1 MPAAGDVGRRCGEVA
16 EWSSSE
22 SLPCV
27 GEDPCRR
34 GSAGLGEADGWE
46 WALEPVL
53 NGREFQGHPTVPLGR
68 PIELATSTL
77 GLSWSEKDWLPRGI
91 EPHFHPPTGG
101 QRGGV
106 LPRTAYPPVGAR

>member
-34 GSAGLGEADGWE
+34 GSAGLGEADGWV

-68 PIELATSTL
+68 PIEQFEI
-77 GLSWSEKDWLPRGI
+77 W
-91 EPHFHPPTGG
+91 F
-101 QRGGV
+101 V
-106 LPRTAYPPVGAR
+106 LFYMVKKEMERIDYLTFLKILLVINIILN

>member
-1 MPAAGDVGRRCGEVA
+1 MMSRR
-16 EWSSSE
+16 SYSE

-27 GEDPCRR
+27 GGKP
-34 GSAGLGEADGWE
+34 AGEALAWLGPADGWV

-77 GLSWSEKDWLPRGI
+77 GLSWSEKDWLPRGV
-91 EPHFHPPTGG
+91 EPHFHLPTGG